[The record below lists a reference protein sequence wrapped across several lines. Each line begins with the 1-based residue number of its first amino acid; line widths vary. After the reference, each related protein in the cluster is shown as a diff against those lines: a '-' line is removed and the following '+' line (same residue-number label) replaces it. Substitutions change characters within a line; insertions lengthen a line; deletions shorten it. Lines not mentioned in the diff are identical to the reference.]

1 LEATDGLIEGT
12 MQKPGE
18 RPFEPKPGAGLGPAR
33 PGTSSDLIY
42 IGIKGSVV
50 ALDRATG
57 AQAWSTHLKSN
68 GFVNVLLENGRLFAL
83 SAGEVFCLNPLTG
96 DGIWHNPLKGFGLG
110 LATMTTD
117 ATQGTAN
124 QTALAAQQAEDEAA
138 ASGT

>member
-1 LEATDGLIEGT
+1 

-57 AQAWSTHLKSN
+57 AKAWSTHLKSN